1 MFEEAG
7 PGPAAGVHDVFV
19 GVVDPGIEKVMSEKL
34 KEVLDGVQ
42 FRGIGR
48 QEEQRDVVGQIEIMG
63 GMPSG
68 LVEDNDGMGA
78 VGDLRADF
86 REM

>member
-1 MFEEAG
+1 
-7 PGPAAGVHDVFV
+7 
-19 GVVDPGIEKVMSEKL
+19 MSEKL
-34 KEVLDGVQ
+34 EEVLDGVQ

-48 QEEQRDVVGQIEIMG
+48 QEEQRGVVGEIEIVG

-68 LVEDNDGMGA
+68 LVEDNDGLVA
-78 VGDLRADF
+78 VGDLHADF

>member
-1 MFEEAG
+1 
-7 PGPAAGVHDVFV
+7 
-19 GVVDPGIEKVMSEKL
+19 MSEKL
-34 KEVLDGVQ
+34 EEVLDGVQ
-42 FRGIGR
+42 FWRIGW
-48 QEEQRDVVGQIEIMG
+48 QEEQRDVVGEIEIVG